1 MTAKRNDRTAIE
13 IRGQVPR
20 PAHLGVVPRTAC
32 EGSPATTVE
41 PTAVLRELSV
51 RAENVLKML
60 ALELTGDNPPQGRWT
75 PPDPLLQKLTYR
87 HLSTAR
93 NCGPQTTAEI
103 VRWAEIEREDS
114 PGPAPRQPVTI
125 GHVARIDIEVF
136 GG

>member
-1 MTAKRNDRTAIE
+1 M
-13 IRGQVPR
+13 PR
-20 PAHLGVVPRTAC
+20 PARPTSVLTRTAC

-60 ALELTGDNPPQGRWT
+60 ALERRRATTPPQADGR
-75 PPDPLLQKLTYR
+75 LLILCFRNMTYR
-87 HLSTAR
+87 HLSNR
-93 NCGPQTTAEI
+93 PKLWPSNHRGNRQVGGI
-103 VRWAEIEREDS
+103 KREDF